1 MSKRKNVSREFIDN
15 SDDSD
20 DTGSVTKKAKLKESK
35 GAPKGAKAKATTTQ
49 AASNDVEEKLELSP
63 KRYVCVRTFK
73 GKIMVDIREYW
84 EDSDGELKPGKKGIA
99 LSMDQWEKLKG
110 FVTDIDKKIREIS

>member
-1 MSKRKNVSREFIDN
+1 MSKRKNVSQEFIDN

-20 DTGSVTKKAKLKESK
+20 DTGSVAKKAKLKQ
-35 GAPKGAKAKATTTQ
+35 AKVKTTATQ
-49 AASNDVEEKLELSP
+49 AASNDVDEKLELSP

-73 GKIMVDIREYW
+73 GKIIVDIREYW
-84 EDSDGELKPGKKGIA
+84 EDPNGDLKPGKKGIA

-110 FVTDIDKKIREIS
+110 FVTDIDKKIQEIS